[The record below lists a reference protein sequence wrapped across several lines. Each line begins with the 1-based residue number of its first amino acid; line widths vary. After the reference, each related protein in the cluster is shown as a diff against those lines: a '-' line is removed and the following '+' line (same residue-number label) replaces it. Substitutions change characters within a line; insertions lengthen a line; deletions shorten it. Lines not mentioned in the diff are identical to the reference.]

1 MQVSAIRTQLA
12 QRNYVIREERSFYS
26 RAHADLI
33 VGLWAAEQLGIEGD
47 EAIKAYAA
55 NILATGVI
63 VPGGRGGFEKLA
75 ADLAGTSVSLEQLR
89 ARYGQAMLNSFVGA
103 A

>member
-55 NILATGVI
+55 SVLATGVI

-75 ADLAGTSVSLEQLR
+75 ADLACTSVSLEQLR